1 MVSTVDP
8 LLYLQEHL
16 NQDYKM
22 ADTTFIDQV
31 TVISTDWLND
41 LNRLHYTLLADPTT
55 TQEIIDALPVVTPS
69 TAGTSSA
76 ADKTKLDGI
85 ETAATADQ
93 TAAEIRTLVDS
104 ATDSNVFTDADH
116 SKLDGIEAS
125 ADVTDATNV
134 TAAGALMDSELADLA
149 GVKGVTISTLQ
160 VKPSEGAFVNG
171 DKTRL
176 DALSPA
182 TGSKVFS
189 SVASSATAEDATIA
203 PGLSTNDMDFGFTVL
218 GATNQEVNVGLRNLD
233 GYSLTMNEGI
243 GGFSENAHVASMTAP
258 GANLLTIKVYNSH
271 TSAQNITVRWW
282 ARKR

>member
-55 TQEIIDALPVVTPS
+55 TQEIIDALPIVTTS

-76 ADKTKLDGI
+76 ADK
-85 ETAATADQ
+85 A
-93 TAAEIRTLVDS
+93 
-104 ATDSNVFTDADH
+104 
-116 SKLDGIEAS
+116 KLDGIEAS

-176 DALSPA
+176 DGLSPA
-182 TGSKVFS
+182 NGSKVFS

-218 GATNQEVNVGLRNLD
+218 GATNQEVIVGVRNLD